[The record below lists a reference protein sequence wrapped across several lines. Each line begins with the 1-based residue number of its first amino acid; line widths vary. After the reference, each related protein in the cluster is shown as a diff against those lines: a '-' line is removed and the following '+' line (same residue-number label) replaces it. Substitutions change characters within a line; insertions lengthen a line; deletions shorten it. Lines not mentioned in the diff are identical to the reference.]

1 MLGDN
6 SHQQATQ
13 KFSFIESLDLSKKS
27 NRHRTASFSNSK
39 AIDDDLQAS
48 TLTVTEDTT
57 SSIDTNWYSLDTAA
71 YDLDVA
77 EIIQQCAVNNS
88 SQFSPERSYLGKI
101 IFALACSYCL
111 FVLWWLFGHEGSK
124 ILTALTGAKQ
134 IVLAKSD
141 VQFIDY
147 MERSLD
153 TINRKIEANKLD
165 SSQEGVVYVP
175 MYTPATP
182 QSQIP
187 SNSLSSSIPNT
198 THSELPTV
206 VQPEPIA
213 PQALKIPAPPPLP
226 IPTPLP
232 ETDPSSKV
240 EVASNIKPAKHTLIG
255 ILELGENQSAAL
267 VKVQGKTRRV
277 WLGQEIGNSGWIL
290 DSIENQNAKI
300 SSHGQVRSISVGE
313 TF

>member
-1 MLGDN
+1 MVGDTT
-6 SHQQATQ
+6 SQQATQ

-27 NRHRTASFSNSK
+27 NRYQTASALKNK
-39 AIDDDLQAS
+39 AVDNNLKASALAITDDNA
-48 TLTVTEDTT
+48 
-57 SSIDTNWYSLDTAA
+57 SSINSGWYDLDTAA
-71 YDLDVA
+71 YNLDIA
-77 EIIQQCAVNNS
+77 EIIQQCAVDNS
-88 SQFSPERSYLGKI
+88 RQLSPKRSYLGKI
-101 IFALACSYCL
+101 FFALACSYCL
-111 FVLWWLFGHEGSK
+111 FALWWLFGHQGNK
-124 ILTALTGAKQ
+124 ILTELTGGKQ
-134 IVLAKSD
+134 IVLTKSD
-141 VQFIDY
+141 IQFIDY

-153 TINRKIEANKLD
+153 SIDRKIEANKLD
-165 SSQEGVVYVP
+165 SGEDDIVYVP

-182 QSQIP
+182 QPQIAN
-187 SNSLSSSIPNT
+187 NSLPSLIPNITHPQSAT
-198 THSELPTV
+198 TV
-206 VQPEPIA
+206 KPEPVA

-226 IPTPLP
+226 APTSIP
-232 ETDPSSKV
+232 DDSSI
-240 EVASNIKPAKHTLIG
+240 EVATNIEPIKHTLMG

>member
-27 NRHRTASFSNSK
+27 NRHQATSASKNRTAN
-39 AIDDDLQAS
+39 DDLQTS
-48 TLTVTEDTT
+48 TLTIADDAP
-57 SSIDTNWYSLDTAA
+57 SIDSGWYSLDTAN
-71 YDLDVA
+71 YDLDIA
-77 EIIQQCAVNNS
+77 EIIQQCAVDNLGQS
-88 SQFSPERSYLGKI
+88 SSRSYFGKI
-101 IFALACSYCL
+101 LFALACSYCL
-111 FVLWWLFGHEGSK
+111 FAFWWLFGHQGSN
-124 ILTALTGAKQ
+124 ILTALTGGKQ

-141 VQFIDY
+141 VEFINY

-153 TINRKIEANKLD
+153 SINRKITANKLD
-165 SSQEGVVYVP
+165 SGQDGIVYVP

-182 QSQIP
+182 KPQIA
-187 SNSLSSSIPNT
+187 SNN
-198 THSELPTV
+198 LPTIT
-206 VQPEPIA
+206 QPEPVV
-213 PQALKIPAPPPLP
+213 PPLKIPAPPPLP
-226 IPTPLP
+226 APTSIP
-232 ETDPSSKV
+232 DSSSI
-240 EVASNIKPAKHTLIG
+240 EVATNVQPTKHTHTLMG

-277 WLGQEIGNSGWIL
+277 WLGQEIGNSGWVL

-300 SSHGQVRSISVGE
+300 STQGQVRSISVGE